1 MDSLQ
6 LSLYVADAHPPGPR
20 AIRALRSLLDA
31 DEVEGTLEVIDIR
44 ETPERAEEAR
54 ILAVPA
60 LIREEPSPSVRVI
73 GDLTDESLV
82 RRVLGLPPLDRETR
96 GASS

>member
-1 MDSLQ
+1 MEPLR

-20 AIRALRSLLDA
+20 AIRALRSLLDS
-31 DEVEGTLEVIDIR
+31 DGVEGTLEVIDIL
-44 ETPERAEEAR
+44 EMPERAEEAR

-73 GDLTDESLV
+73 GDLTDESVV
-82 RRVLGLPPLDRETR
+82 RRALGLPPLDRETR